1 MKANHYQINFGRDN
15 EKRAFRPLNT
25 LPLQNGQPFVD
36 SSIYDKVFQ
45 GEIDVVNLEDL
56 CAVIEKAPPEGH
68 RGRSV
73 AVSDVFEI
81 VGGGNVEPGFYFY
94 DTDGFKRISSFDPEQ
109 AKPLKDTIR
118 VVFCEP
124 MKYARVADIDASL
137 KGLQAA
143 VGGGHIEAISPFDEP
158 VCLVCNDEGKI
169 KRMTLNRSLKHKGEI
184 LDIIAGPFFI
194 CGCSA
199 GYFSDLTEKQQD
211 TYLKQFYNPELFF
224 VFNDEILSM
233 PYSPS
238 ETTTDKPN
246 T

>member
-1 MKANHYQINFGRDN
+1 M
-15 EKRAFRPLNT
+15 FRPLNT
-25 LPLQNGQPFVD
+25 FPVQNGQPFVD
-36 SSIYDKVFQ
+36 SNIYDKVFD
-45 GEIDVVNLEDL
+45 GEIDGTNLENL
-56 CAVIEKAPPEGH
+56 CAVIEKAPPKGY

-73 AVSDVFEI
+73 STSDVVEI

-94 DTDGFKRISSFDPEQ
+94 DTDGFKKISFDPER

-118 VVFCEP
+118 VVLCEP

-137 KGLQAA
+137 EGLQAA
-143 VGGGHIEAISPFDEP
+143 VGGGLFDAIYPFNEP
-158 VCLVCNDEGKI
+158 VCLVCNDEGKL
-169 KRMTLNRSLKHKGEI
+169 KGMTPNLSLKHKGEI

-194 CGCSA
+194 CSCST
-199 GYFSDLTEKQQD
+199 GHFSDLTEKQQD

-224 VFNDEILSM
+224 MFNDEIHSM
-233 PYSPS
+233 PYSPR

>member
-1 MKANHYQINFGRDN
+1 MKAKIFQINFDRDK
-15 EKRAFRPLNT
+15 EKLVFRPLNT
-25 LPLQNGQPFVD
+25 FPVQNGQPFVD
-36 SSIYDKVFQ
+36 SIIYDKVFD
-45 GEIDVVNLEDL
+45 GEIDGTNLENL
-56 CAVIEKAPPEGH
+56 CTVIKKALPKGY

-73 AVSDVFEI
+73 STSDVVEI

-94 DTDGFKRISSFDPEQ
+94 DTDGFKKISFDPER

-118 VVFCEP
+118 VVLCEP

-137 KGLQAA
+137 EGLQAA
-143 VGGGHIEAISPFDEP
+143 VGGGLFDAIYPFNEL
-158 VCLVCNDEGKI
+158 VCLVCNDEGKL
-169 KRMTLNRSLKHKGEI
+169 KGMTSNRSLKHKGEI

-224 VFNDEILSM
+224 VFNDEIYSM
-233 PYSPS
+233 PYSPR